1 MRLHRMASLDTKP
14 VDPYGR
20 KAEVDEQPRCW
31 RCSRMLAVS
40 VTKPWVILCPRCKA
54 KNGA

>member
-1 MRLHRMASLDTKP
+1 MRLHFMASLEEKP
-14 VDPYGR
+14 DPYSR
-20 KAEVDEQPRCW
+20 QASVDEQPRCW

-54 KNGA
+54 KNGG